1 MTDPHYICRFRD
13 RSGRVV
19 ANDDSAH
26 WIAPAFEQVARV
38 MKPDTFCVNFY
49 GWSHVEHFMTA
60 WKAAGLVPVGH
71 IVWEKGY
78 ESRCGFL
85 GARHEQ
91 AYLLA
96 KGRPPK
102 PDAPLPDVLRW
113 KYSGNPQHPT
123 QKAVEILT
131 PLIEAFSMP
140 RAVVLDP
147 FMGSGSTGVA
157 AAWVKRRFIG
167 IELERQHYD
176 TATQRVCNAYPGNR
190 HANRAA

>member
-1 MTDPHYICRFRD
+1 MFAAFVTAP
-13 RSGRVV
+13 GE
-19 ANDDSAH
+19 
-26 WIAPAFEQVARV
+26 WLPTTTAPAFEQVARV
-38 MKPDTFCVNFY
+38 MKPNTFCVSFY

-78 ESRCGFL
+78 KSRRGFL

-102 PDAPLPDVLRW
+102 PDAPLPDVLCW

-131 PLIEAFSMP
+131 PLIKAFSMP
-140 RAVVLDP
+140 GAVVFNP
-147 FMGSGSTGVA
+147 FMRHGSTGVA
-157 AAWVKRRFIG
+157 AARVKRRIIG